1 MNSENTSR
9 PWLSVVTVVRNDPQ
23 GFESTI
29 QSLAQQ
35 DLTSVQFVVV
45 DGSDDLNEIPQALSR
60 FPELSSSY
68 CWQKPEGIYAAMN
81 AGLKVATGEYVLFAN
96 AGDTFYSDSVIANI
110 RQSLR
115 GKSPDWLV
123 GRVCIIDSDG
133 NSVITQPMNFEVER
147 ARLFARG
154 VFPPHQATIVRA
166 ETLRSLGGFSHRYAI
181 AADYHAALRLAELSP
196 PLITDEVIMS
206 FREGGVSTQR
216 WQQSFEEFH
225 AARLEVYT
233 PRGTKRV
240 IEWVDTYWHF
250 STVWVYRNVLT
261 KVERSRKTR

>member
-1 MNSENTSR
+1 MSLENVSH
-9 PWLSVVTVVRNDPQ
+9 PWLSVVTVVRNDPH
-23 GFESTI
+23 GFESTVK
-29 QSLAQQ
+29 SLARQ
-35 DLTSVQFVVV
+35 DLTSVQFVVI
-45 DGSDDLNEIPQALSR
+45 DGSDDLDEIPQILSR
-60 FPELSSSY
+60 FPELSSKY
-68 CWQKPEGIYAAMN
+68 HRQMPEGIYSAMN
-81 AGLKVATGEYVLFAN
+81 AGLEVATGEYVLFAN

-110 RQSLR
+110 RQFLR

-133 NSVITQPMNFEVER
+133 NSVNTRPINFEVEH

-166 ETLRSLGGFSHRYAI
+166 ETLRSLGGFSRRYAI
-181 AADYHAALRLAELSP
+181 AADYHAALRLAEVSP
-196 PLITDEVIMS
+196 PLISDEVIMS

-216 WQQSFEEFH
+216 WQQSFKEFH
-225 AARLEVYT
+225 EARLEVYA
-233 PRGTKRV
+233 PRGTKRAV
-240 IEWVDTYWHF
+240 ELVDTYWHF